1 VTGSLAA
8 AFPTDMADD
17 DGMPAAE
24 YRSFCRLLAAGV
36 SVLTSRNAAGP
47 VGLTATAV
55 TSLSMRPPLLL
66 ACLAAQ
72 SRTLAAIRTQ
82 RAFAVHLLRAE
93 QQDCAQVFASRSTA
107 DEKFRHVR
115 WSHVLG
121 VPVLRDVLHWLVCF
135 VEDERRY
142 GDHSIVVGRVVAG
155 RGATGAPLLWHD
167 RSYWDLAPPAGPE
180 PSGLEPSGL
189 EPSGLESR
197 SASITSI
204 AERRPDSTAPSR

>member
-1 VTGSLAA
+1 MTAATGSLAA
-8 AFPTDMADD
+8 SFPTELADD
-17 DGMPAAE
+17 DDGVPAAE
-24 YRSFCRLLAAGV
+24 YLAFCRSLAAGV

-93 QQDCAQVFASRSTA
+93 QQDCARAFASRSTA
-107 DEKFRHVR
+107 EEKFRQVR

-135 VEDERRY
+135 VEDERQY
-142 GDHSIVVGRVVAG
+142 GDHSVVVGRVVAG
-155 RGATGAPLLWHD
+155 RGATGAPLLWHH
-167 RSYWDLAPPAGPE
+167 RTYWELAPSAGPE
-180 PSGLEPSGL
+180 SPRLEP
-189 EPSGLESR
+189 R
-197 SASITSI
+197 SAAVTSF
-204 AERRPDSTAPSR
+204 AARRPDSTAPSR